1 MNYTTLS
8 YSVLSFFLFTLLI
21 LTDIGYSQLTDVTQ
35 TTPTVP
41 GGQIGKSLEQQIGTG
56 QGDELTPG
64 SSIYLINRDPARP
77 IRRGRQIFQRK
88 FTENQG
94 QGPRV
99 SGDSEGNI
107 QDDPKFGAGL
117 SDSCAACHG
126 RPRGAAGFG
135 GDVATRPGSR
145 DAPHLFGL
153 GLVEMLADEMTKELR
168 EIREE
173 ALNIAANNG
182 SNIKMNLEAK
192 GVEFGQIIAKPNG
205 EIDATDIEGVDPDLR
220 VKPFFHHGATTS
232 IREFIIGAFKAEMG
246 MESPDPILC
255 AVTDPDNPQSQVSPA
270 GMEFDPVL
278 DFFER
283 PPVCDANEDGDS
295 DGVVNEIDPAI
306 VDHVEF
312 YLLNYFKPATG
323 KTNRK
328 TNKGLRTMKR
338 IGCTGCHVQD
348 LEIETDRRVADV
360 ETKFNRQQGIINRLF
375 ATATTLF
382 NIEEDGEEFPKL
394 VSQGNSFVVENVF
407 SDFKRHDLGSAF
419 HERQYDGTLI
429 TEFVTEPLWGVGST
443 SPYGHDGRS
452 INLEEVILRHGG
464 EAQSSKRRFR
474 RLGGDR
480 KREVIEYLQTLIL
493 FPPDDTASNLNPG
506 NPNTNNPQD
515 PSEHGSINLG
525 ELFQIE
531 SEGPE

>member
-8 YSVLSFFLFTLLI
+8 YSVLFFFLFTLLI

-64 SSIYLINRDPARP
+64 SSIYLINRDPARS

-135 GDVATRPGSR
+135 GDVATRPDSR

-182 SNIKMNLEAK
+182 SNIKMDLEAK

-328 TNKGLRTMKR
+328 TNKGPQNNEKNRLYRLS
-338 IGCTGCHVQD
+338 CTG
-348 LEIETDRRVADV
+348 
-360 ETKFNRQQGIINRLF
+360 
-375 ATATTLF
+375 
-382 NIEEDGEEFPKL
+382 P
-394 VSQGNSFVVENVF
+394 
-407 SDFKRHDLGSAF
+407 
-419 HERQYDGTLI
+419 
-429 TEFVTEPLWGVGST
+429 
-443 SPYGHDGRS
+443 
-452 INLEEVILRHGG
+452 
-464 EAQSSKRRFR
+464 
-474 RLGGDR
+474 
-480 KREVIEYLQTLIL
+480 
-493 FPPDDTASNLNPG
+493 
-506 NPNTNNPQD
+506 
-515 PSEHGSINLG
+515 
-525 ELFQIE
+525 
-531 SEGPE
+531 